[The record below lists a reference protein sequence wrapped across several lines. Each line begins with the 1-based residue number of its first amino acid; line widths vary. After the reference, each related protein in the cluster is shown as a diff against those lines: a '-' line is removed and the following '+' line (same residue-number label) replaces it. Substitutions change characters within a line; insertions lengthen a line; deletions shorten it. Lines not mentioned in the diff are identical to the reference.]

1 MSPLFKTEGLRER
14 GLFLSK
20 KRAELCRPA
29 RVRRS
34 TTGAFP
40 NVPAYGSSR
49 RVPSG
54 NAASTAAIV
63 PASAGGAAVAVLEAV
78 ADALGGVAIDA
89 TDVTVAG
96 RVADAP
102 RRQPQLLMI
111 DAIAAR
117 ETTVER
123 VPQMDIGRLLPSFF
137 AKS

>member
-1 MSPLFKTEGLRER
+1 
-14 GLFLSK
+14 
-20 KRAELCRPA
+20 
-29 RVRRS
+29 
-34 TTGAFP
+34 
-40 NVPAYGSSR
+40 
-49 RVPSG
+49 
-54 NAASTAAIV
+54 
-63 PASAGGAAVAVLEAV
+63 VLEAV